1 MAYCDACPV
10 QFPEILRDSLEVL
23 FLNDNQLECV
33 PPTVCGLK
41 NLSELYLSN
50 NPGIQDLPVELGQLS
65 NLWQLDIEELNISNV
80 PADVRKD
87 GPAAVLAFL
96 RAELRRAEA
105 CRLLK
110 LMVVGPPRQG
120 KSALLEGLQTGRS
133 SSFLSSE
140 RSVRTST
147 WELERP
153 SGVKTGVES
162 VSFNVWDIG
171 GPASMSTVN
180 QCFFTDKA
188 LYVVIW
194 NLALGE
200 EAVANLQSWLL
211 NIEARAPNSAVVV
224 VGTHLDLIDT
234 KFRTE
239 RIATLRAYILALCRT
254 PSGARASGYPDIT
267 WKHLHEVSCKTLEGM
282 DGLRRLLYQVACSMK
297 DISNPASCH
306 KLVGR
311 LKKEAEKKQKDRG
324 KMGDK
329 KEDDVEDRPSYDDM
343 LASMKVGFDSVAKQI
358 GSNSE
363 ENRKEMKDIQE
374 SIQNLGSMLRQ
385 ELATFKDEI
394 GKRFETIDTVM
405 EAQGRDIKDLQ
416 DRVVETEEWNADLKE
431 ILASSLKQQRKI
443 QEKVTDLEWRSRRN
457 NIRVWG
463 VPEGTEKDSTH
474 EFIERLLREHL
485 KITEDVNLQ
494 IQRAHRVMAPRS
506 ARNKNPR
513 AIIVNFLK
521 FQQKE
526 DILKKAWLTKIEIE
540 GKRVTFDHDYPAE
553 VAAKRRDYAGLKRVL
568 KEGGIR
574 FQSPRTAL
582 KIHWQGGV
590 QTYDSPQEAAQA
602 MKEKGLQVD
611 RLVGEQPMSPEEQL
625 EAAFKWRRV
634 GDEGTSIPKS
644 YLMLQEAVLAEQ
656 QRRDSVDEVQYLT
669 DLELD
674 QIIELSPGSDIKDYE
689 DLQTG
694 PPQDHHRAGMM
705 WVVDHS
711 QHRSDTGVV
720 VVC

>member
-1 MAYCDACPV
+1 MNK
-10 QFPEILRDSLEVL
+10 Q
-23 FLNDNQLECV
+23 
-33 PPTVCGLK
+33 
-41 NLSELYLSN
+41 
-50 NPGIQDLPVELGQLS
+50 
-65 NLWQLDIEELNISNV
+65 
-80 PADVRKD
+80 
-87 GPAAVLAFL
+87 
-96 RAELRRAEA
+96 
-105 CRLLK
+105 
-110 LMVVGPPRQG
+110 
-120 KSALLEGLQTGRS
+120 
-133 SSFLSSE
+133 
-140 RSVRTST
+140 
-147 WELERP
+147 
-153 SGVKTGVES
+153 
-162 VSFNVWDIG
+162 
-171 GPASMSTVN
+171 
-180 QCFFTDKA
+180 
-188 LYVVIW
+188 
-194 NLALGE
+194 
-200 EAVANLQSWLL
+200 
-211 NIEARAPNSAVVV
+211 
-224 VGTHLDLIDT
+224 
-234 KFRTE
+234 
-239 RIATLRAYILALCRT
+239 
-254 PSGARASGYPDIT
+254 
-267 WKHLHEVSCKTLEGM
+267 
-282 DGLRRLLYQVACSMK
+282 
-297 DISNPASCH
+297 
-306 KLVGR
+306 
-311 LKKEAEKKQKDRG
+311 KKEAEKKQKDRG

-343 LASMKVGFDSVAKQI
+343 LASLKVGFDSVAKQI

-431 ILASSLKQQRKI
+431 ILDSSLKQQRKL

-513 AIIVNFLK
+513 AIIVNFLQ

-611 RLVGEQPMSPEEQL
+611 RLVGEQPMLPEEQL

-634 GDEGTSIPKS
+634 GDEGTS
-644 YLMLQEAVLAEQ
+644 VAE
-656 QRRDSVDEVQYLT
+656 
-669 DLELD
+669 
-674 QIIELSPGSDIKDYE
+674 
-689 DLQTG
+689 
-694 PPQDHHRAGMM
+694 RARKRLGRFS
-705 WVVDHS
+705 WS
-711 QHRSDTGVV
+711 T
-720 VVC
+720 